1 MATALPPLSPGPD
14 FEDWLSGHEAAL
26 QRPAHLLTGNVYA
39 AQDLVQNT
47 LAGLYREWDRVR
59 TVDDVDADALRALV
73 HEFRTAWRRP
83 GRRAE
88 PFLEVAPTR
97 PAPGSTSYD
106 ESREALWDLVC
117 SLPSKQRSV
126 LVLRYYEGLTE
137 AEVADL
143 TGLSPGAVT
152 SQGSRALATLEA
164 WLADHPEIT
173 AHSPTGPTGPTGVE
187 DLLTRTMTEVV
198 ESTDHPT
205 TSAATVAARSRALG
219 RARRRTA
226 VLVAATAAV
235 LVAGGWTALRTG
247 DDHATAA
254 SPTGPRT
261 PTGSLLDLP
270 QGTAPQVAYLE
281 GDAFVTAS
289 GQRVTSR
296 AFRTATTA
304 ASLGDGVLIA
314 GRTTSQRPFAVIS
327 LVSGGP
333 TRRLGCGTPSFA
345 VGSGDAA
352 YWLSVGCRFVGPGRL
367 FHGTAVSSTPKGVIY
382 SAVGST
388 SRGLVADGT
397 QVLQQGA
404 GSDGPLLI
412 APDGSRSR
420 IPHVS
425 EVSAVSPSGG
435 LVVGV
440 DSRGDGVVAETS
452 TGAVQWRAGVGTL
465 GHFSPS
471 GRYVVVTKNLG
482 ARTAQGVGDVV
493 AVMDAATGHEVAS
506 TVLPNL
512 SIVSTA
518 AWEGDGAVLVVVEDR
533 QREQA
538 IVRVALDGSITRA
551 TPVAPSGKGTFR
563 LAATP

>member
-1 MATALPPLSPGPD
+1 MPGALPRSGGPD
-14 FEDWLSGHEAAL
+14 FEDWLLAGEAAL

-47 LAGLYREWDRVR
+47 LAELYRRWDRVR
-59 TVDDVDADALRALV
+59 TVDDVDAYALRALV

-88 PFLEVAPTR
+88 PLMEVVPTR
-97 PAPGSTSYD
+97 PTPGSPSYD
-106 ESREALWDLVC
+106 ESREAVWDHVS

-137 AEVADL
+137 GEVAEL
-143 TGLSPGAVT
+143 TGLSLGVVT
-152 SQGSRALATLEA
+152 SQGSRALAELEA
-164 WLADHPEIT
+164 WLVDRPEIDR
-173 AHSPTGPTGPTGVE
+173 PTGRTGPTGVE
-187 DLLTRTMTEVV
+187 DLVARTLEEVV
-198 ESTDHPT
+198 RTTDHPT

-219 RARRRTA
+219 RARRRTTA
-226 VLVAATAAV
+226 LVVAAAAV

-254 SPTGPRT
+254 SPTGPHT
-261 PTGSLLDLP
+261 PARSLLDLP
-270 QGTAPQVAYLE
+270 PGEAPQVAYLE

-289 GQRVTSR
+289 GQRVTAR
-296 AFRTATTA
+296 AFSTATTA

-327 LVSGGP
+327 LVSGGS
-333 TRRLGCGTPSFA
+333 TQRLGCGTPSFA

-367 FHGTAVSSTPKGVIY
+367 FHGTAVSPTPKGVIY

-397 QVLQQGA
+397 QVLPQGA

-440 DSRGDGVVAETS
+440 DPRGDGVVAETS

-465 GHFSPS
+465 GHFSAS

-493 AVMDAATGHEVAS
+493 VVMDAATGHQVAS

-518 AWEGDGAVLVVVEDR
+518 AWEGDGSVLVVVEDR
-533 QREQA
+533 QQQQA